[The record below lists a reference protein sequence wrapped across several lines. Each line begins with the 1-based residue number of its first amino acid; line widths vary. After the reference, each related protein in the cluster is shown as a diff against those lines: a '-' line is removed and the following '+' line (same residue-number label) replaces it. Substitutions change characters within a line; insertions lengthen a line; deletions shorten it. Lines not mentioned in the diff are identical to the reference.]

1 MSLDSYLLNSEKTML
16 ISQMATSEKISIAPG
31 ERKKPT
37 SVLQDKYCEELAFA
51 HNFQMPSL
59 GLELSEKLN

>member
-1 MSLDSYLLNSEKTML
+1 
-16 ISQMATSEKISIAPG
+16 MATSEKISIAPG